1 MVEGIVVESRMISK
15 AAIFVFYQ
23 VTDSIT
29 QADSLPSLFIEI
41 ATFIQE

>member
-1 MVEGIVVESRMISK
+1 MIEGVVAELRMISK
-15 AAIFVFYQ
+15 VAIFVFQQ

-41 ATFIQE
+41 ITFVQE

>member
-1 MVEGIVVESRMISK
+1 MVEGVVAGLRMTSK
-15 AAIFVFYQ
+15 AAIFVFQQ

-41 ATFIQE
+41 ATSVQE